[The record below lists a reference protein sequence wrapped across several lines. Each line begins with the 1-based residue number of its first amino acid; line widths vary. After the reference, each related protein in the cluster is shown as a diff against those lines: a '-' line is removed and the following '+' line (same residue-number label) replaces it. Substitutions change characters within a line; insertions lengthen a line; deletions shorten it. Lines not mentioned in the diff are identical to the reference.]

1 MPGSAHPNRPRPF
14 VWEQLDERACTSVV
28 ATLNFASER
37 HLSVSR
43 MFLRTKTEQR
53 VLRLVRDKG
62 K

>member
-1 MPGSAHPNRPRPF
+1 MQGSAYPNRPRLF
-14 VWEQLDERACTSVV
+14 VWEELDERACTCVV

-43 MFLRTKTEQR
+43 VFLRTKPEQR

-62 K
+62 